1 MIPWLLV
8 IVIGNSAPQEGFRYM
23 NRDLCLNAGRLAERN
38 TMLTNGTRATNV
50 KAYCVPLG

>member
-8 IVIGNSAPQEGFRYM
+8 IVIGNCAPQEGFRYM
-23 NRDLCLNAGRLAERN
+23 DRALCIKAGRLAESN
-38 TMLTNGTRATNV
+38 TFLMNGAKATNV